1 MTDITRHERT
11 RRRPI
16 VLSEDAT
23 SRAIRE
29 IEAEHLVD
37 IRVHLRE
44 ADIWERWEA
53 IVGIC
58 VLAAAVL
65 VAALLN

>member
-1 MTDITRHERT
+1 MKDLTRHERA
-11 RRRPI
+11 RRRP
-16 VLSEDAT
+16 VSLSEDAT

-29 IEAEHLVD
+29 VEAEHSVYV
-37 IRVHLRE
+37 RAQPE
-44 ADIWERWEA
+44 TGIWKRWEA

-58 VLAAAVL
+58 ALAAAVL